1 MHTSLQQNVFFV
13 KEHVGFFKV
22 SSNYDVYHPES
33 GELLIECREPNIGFF
48 TKLFRILGYKVMTP
62 FNIEVRATDG
72 TLITRIT
79 RGTVFFRSVVEV
91 FDEKEQLIGKF
102 RQRMLSLGGKF
113 DVLDAND
120 QVICTLKG
128 KWTSWEFSFI
138 KDNAEFGK
146 VTKKW
151 AGIGKEFF
159 TTADNYVLEINPS
172 VGNDSK
178 LRTLIL
184 AAVLCID
191 MVLKEGNG

>member
-22 SSNYDVYHPES
+22 ASNYDIFHPES
-33 GELLIECREPNIGFF
+33 GALLIECREPNLGFF

-62 FNIEVRATDG
+62 FNIEVKATDG

-91 FDEKEQLIGKF
+91 FDEEDQLIGKF

-191 MVLKEGNG
+191 MVLKENSG

>member
-1 MHTSLQQNVFFV
+1 MHTTLQQNVFFV

-22 SSNYDVYHPES
+22 ASNYDIFHPES
-33 GELLIECREPNIGFF
+33 GALLIECREPNIGFF

-62 FNIEVRATDG
+62 FNIEVKATDG

-191 MVLKEGNG
+191 MVLKENSG

>member
-1 MHTSLQQNVFFV
+1 
-13 KEHVGFFKV
+13 
-22 SSNYDVYHPES
+22 
-33 GELLIECREPNIGFF
+33 
-48 TKLFRILGYKVMTP
+48 MTP

-191 MVLKEGNG
+191 MVLKENRLGKQAKQ

>member
-22 SSNYDVYHPES
+22 SSNYDIYHPETR
-33 GELLIECREPNIGFF
+33 ELLMECREPNLGFF
-48 TKLFRILGYKVMTP
+48 TKLFRVLGYKVITP
-62 FNIEVRATDG
+62 FNIEVRAKDG
-72 TLITRIT
+72 SLITRIK
-79 RGTVFFRSVVEV
+79 RNTVFFRSVVEV
-91 FDEKEQLIGKF
+91 YDENDQLIGKF
-102 RQRMLSLGGKF
+102 RQRMFSIGGKF
-113 DVLDAND
+113 DVLDTND

-191 MVLKEGNG
+191 MVLKENSG

>member
-13 KEHVGFFKV
+13 KEHVGLFKGA
-22 SSNYDVYHPES
+22 SNYDVYHPES
-33 GELLIECREPNIGFF
+33 RELLIECREPNIGFF

-128 KWTSWEFSFI
+128 KWASWEFSFM
-138 KDNAEFGK
+138 KDNAELAK

-151 AGIGKEFF
+151 AGLGKEMF
-159 TTADNYVLEINPS
+159 TTADNYALEINPA
-172 VGNDSK
+172 VGKDSQ

-191 MVLKEGNG
+191 MVLKENNG

>member
-22 SSNYDVYHPES
+22 ASNYDIFHPES
-33 GELLIECREPNIGFF
+33 GALLIECREPNIGFF

-62 FNIEVRATDG
+62 FNIEVKATDG

-191 MVLKEGNG
+191 MVLKENSG